1 MIKPRS
7 FLTICCIFFTV
18 IILNTAASAV
28 SIPAGEPA
36 PDFTLHSLVGS
47 KISLHDYKGSIV
59 VLIYFR
65 SDHKR
70 SIFALEEINTIRDK
84 YDDKD
89 VQFLGISAESENS
102 DEILKR
108 MKELNIDFPVL
119 LDIARDVYGSY
130 GIRVYP
136 TTLIIDREGHVADA
150 MPGHALSYKIRL
162 DATLQHV
169 LGKINKEQLLELIS
183 PKKKARDVKAL
194 YAERKYNLALKF
206 TEAGLSDQA
215 IVFLK
220 QAIEAKPDIVK
231 SHILLG
237 YLYLD
242 DREPEKAIEQFEKA
256 LNIQPSSKDA
266 ETGLGSALIE
276 KGDYDSAIEILTRAL
291 FLNPYPEK
299 TLYALGRAHELKGA
313 PGTASEL
320 YKKTLEQVFDH
331 HLLPASIAHCE

>member
-1 MIKPRS
+1 MIKSRS
-7 FLTICCIFFTV
+7 ILTICFVFLTV
-18 IILNTAASAV
+18 IILTTAASAV

-36 PDFTLHSLVGS
+36 PAFTLHSLVGT
-47 KISLHDYKGSIV
+47 KVSLSDYKGSIV

-65 SDHKR
+65 SDHTR
-70 SIFALEEINTIRDK
+70 SIIALEEINTIRDN
-84 YDDKD
+84 YADKD
-89 VQFLGISAESENS
+89 VQFLGISAETENN
-102 DEILKR
+102 DGILKK
-108 MKELNIDFPVL
+108 MKEINIDFPVL
-119 LDIARDVYGSY
+119 LDSERDVYGSY

-162 DATLQHV
+162 DSTLQYV
-169 LGKINKEQLLELIS
+169 LGEINKEQLLELIS
-183 PKKKARDVKAL
+183 PKKKDRDVKAL

-206 TEAGLSDQA
+206 TEAGLFDQA

-242 DREPEKAIEQFEKA
+242 AREPDEAVEQFKKA
-256 LNIQPSSKDA
+256 VNIDPSSKDA
-266 ETGLGSALIE
+266 GTGLGSALIE

-313 PGTASEL
+313 IGTASEL
-320 YKKTLEQVFDH
+320 YKKTLEKVFDH
-331 HLLPASIAHCE
+331 HVLPSAAGHCR